1 MVQQRRAAEGGF
13 LTRYLL
19 PRVTQ
24 RELRLNPNA
33 KGAQAWGWLPPPLI
47 DQGAKVQPGWMHD
60 YLLDPYPI
68 RPASRMRMP
77 RFDLSDREATA
88 LANYFAA
95 RDAVDYPYE
104 FVEERSPGY
113 LRSVEARFRER
124 IEERTDG
131 LPGAPDSHFAAG
143 LRILTDKNYCV
154 TCHIIADFDP
164 QTSDRAKG
172 PDLADAYRRFRP
184 EYLRRWIAKP
194 VSVLPYTGMP
204 INIPYDPEAPG
215 LGGLPQDLCAG
226 TSVEQLDALV
236 DLLMNFDRYAR
247 THSGIAAMKDAAME
261 DAAMED
267 AAMEDAAM
275 EDAAA
280 KESAGGDEPP
290 TEDPP

>member
-1 MVQQRRAAEGGF
+1 
-13 LTRYLL
+13 
-19 PRVTQ
+19 
-24 RELRLNPNA
+24 
-33 KGAQAWGWLPPPLI
+33 
-47 DQGAKVQPGWMHD
+47 MHD

-77 RFDLSDREATA
+77 RFDLSDREATS

-104 FVEERSPGY
+104 FVEERSSGY
-113 LRSVEARFRER
+113 VQSVEARFRER

-131 LPGAPDSHFAAG
+131 LRGAPDSHFAAG

-204 INIPYDPEAPG
+204 INIPYDPEAPE

-226 TSVEQLDALV
+226 SSVEQLETLV

-247 THSGIAAMKDAAME
+247 ERSGIAALKDAAL
-261 DAAMED
+261 
-267 AAMEDAAM
+267 
-275 EDAAA
+275 

-290 TEDPP
+290 TEAAP